1 MRVRIF
7 HPRIFLP
14 HQGGGFRFRLNSM
27 KSMTGYGEARG
38 QLGAQGLNIRVEVRS
53 VNNRYLNLK
62 MNMPDLLSGYEGDIE
77 EVVRQYLKRGAIN
90 IFIKIFSSRVTR
102 LIVNRPLLKNY
113 YQELKTLQKTLELEE
128 SVPFNTLINLP
139 GVLEPVVKTDYISN
153 KEWAYIVKVIRQSL
167 GNLVKMRQREG
178 NRLAQTLRKNH
189 KRMVEFLNKIE
200 KRVPSIRAEYEVAF
214 KKRLQDV
221 LDKYALNKDF
231 SPGSVSDNASKPKS
245 RNNELNSLERSIAVE
260 VALFAQKADINE
272 EIKRLASHIEE
283 FTTTL
288 KQNNEVGKKL
298 DFITQEMLR
307 EINTIGSKSS
317 DTSVT
322 YAAIAL
328 KSELEKIKEQVQN
341 IE

>member
-1 MRVRIF
+1 
-7 HPRIFLP
+7 
-14 HQGGGFRFRLNSM
+14 M

-38 QLGAQGLNIRVEVRS
+38 QLAAQGLNIRAEVRS

-62 MNMPDLLSGYEGDIE
+62 MNLPDLLSGYEGDIE
-77 EVVRQYLKRGAIN
+77 DVVRQYLKRGAIN
-90 IFIKIFSSRVTR
+90 IFIKIFSGRAVR
-102 LIVNRPLLKNY
+102 LIVNRPLLKSY
-113 YQELKTLQKTLELEE
+113 YQELKTLQKALGLEE
-128 SVPFNTLINLP
+128 TVPFNTLINLP
-139 GVLEPVVKTDYISN
+139 GVLEPVMKTDYISS
-153 KEWAYIVKVIRQSL
+153 KEWAYIVKIIRQAL
-167 GNLVKMRQREG
+167 GNLVNMRQREG
-178 NRLAQTLRKNH
+178 HRLAKTLQKNL
-189 KRMVEFLNKIE
+189 KRMIEFLDKIE
-200 KRVPSIRAEYEVAF
+200 KRVPSIRAEYEASF
-214 KKRLQDV
+214 RKRLQDV
-221 LDKYALNKDF
+221 LDKYALNKDC
-231 SPGSVSDNASKPKS
+231 SAGPADNNMSKGRDRKG
-245 RNNELNSLERSIAVE
+245 ELNSLERNIAME

-272 EIKRLASHIEE
+272 EIKRLSSHIEE
-283 FTTTL
+283 FTATL

>member
-1 MRVRIF
+1 
-7 HPRIFLP
+7 
-14 HQGGGFRFRLNSM
+14 M

-62 MNMPDLLSGYEGDIE
+62 MNLPDLLSGYEGDIE

-102 LIVNRPLLKNY
+102 LVINRQLLKNY
-113 YQELKTLQKTLELEE
+113 YQELKMLQKALGLKEN
-128 SVPFNTLINLP
+128 VPLNTLINLP

-153 KEWAYIVKVIRQSL
+153 KEWAYIIKVIRQSL
-167 GNLVKMRQREG
+167 GNMVKMRQREG
-178 NRLAQTLRKNH
+178 NRLALTLRKNL
-189 KRMVEFLNKIE
+189 KRMVEFLSKIE
-200 KRVPSIRAEYEVAF
+200 KRVPFIRSEYEASF
-214 KKRLQDV
+214 RKRLQDL

-231 SPGSVSDNASKPKS
+231 SAGAPARTDGRSGGSDNNISKG
-245 RNNELNSLERSIAVE
+245 RDRRGELNNLERSIAVE

-272 EIKRLASHIEE
+272 EIKRLASHIDE
-283 FTTTL
+283 FTATL
-288 KQNNEVGKKL
+288 KKNNEVGKKL

>member
-1 MRVRIF
+1 
-7 HPRIFLP
+7 
-14 HQGGGFRFRLNSM
+14 M

-38 QLGAQGLNIRVEVRS
+38 QLAAQGLNIRAEVRS

-62 MNMPDLLSGYEGDIE
+62 MNLPDLLSGYEGDIE
-77 EVVRQYLKRGAIN
+77 DVVRQYLKRGAIN
-90 IFIKIFSSRVTR
+90 IFIKIFSGRAVR
-102 LIVNRPLLKNY
+102 LIVNRPLLKSN
-113 YQELKTLQKTLELEE
+113 YQELKTLQKALGLEE
-128 SVPFNTLINLP
+128 TVPFNTLINLP
-139 GVLEPVVKTDYISN
+139 GVLEPVMKTDYISS
-153 KEWAYIVKVIRQSL
+153 KEWAYIVKIIRQAL
-167 GNLVKMRQREG
+167 GNLVNMRQREG
-178 NRLAQTLRKNH
+178 HRLAKTLQKNL
-189 KRMVEFLNKIE
+189 KRMIEFLDKIE
-200 KRVPSIRAEYEVAF
+200 KRVPSIRAEYEASF
-214 KKRLQDV
+214 RKRLQDV

-231 SPGSVSDNASKPKS
+231 PAGAPARTDGRSGGADNNMSKGRDRKG
-245 RNNELNSLERSIAVE
+245 ELNSLERSLAME

-272 EIKRLASHIEE
+272 EIKRLSSHIEE
-283 FTTTL
+283 FTATL

>member
-1 MRVRIF
+1 
-7 HPRIFLP
+7 
-14 HQGGGFRFRLNSM
+14 M

-38 QLGAQGLNIRVEVRS
+38 QLATQGLNIRVEVRS

-62 MNMPDLLSGYEGDIE
+62 INLPDLLSGYEGDIE

-90 IFIKIFSSRVTR
+90 IFIKIFSDRVTR
-102 LIVNRPLLKNY
+102 LIINQPLLKNY
-113 YQELKTLQKTLELEE
+113 YQELKTLQKALGLKENI
-128 SVPFNTLINLP
+128 PFNTLINLP
-139 GVLEPVVKTDYISN
+139 GVLEPVMKTDYISN
-153 KEWAYIVKVIRQSL
+153 KEWSYIVKIIRQAL
-167 GNLVKMRQREG
+167 DNLVKMRQREG
-178 NRLAQTLRKNH
+178 NRLAKTLQKNL
-189 KRMVEFLNKIE
+189 KRMTEFLDKIE
-200 KRVPSIRAEYEVAF
+200 KRVPSIRFEYEVSF
-214 KKRLQDV
+214 RKRLQDV

-231 SPGSVSDNASKPKS
+231 SAGAPAGAPAPSGGSDNNMSKGRDRKG
-245 RNNELNSLERSIAVE
+245 ELNSLERSIAME

-272 EIKRLASHIEE
+272 EIKRLSSHIAE
-283 FTTTL
+283 FTATL

-307 EINTIGSKSS
+307 EINTIGSKSN

-322 YAAIAL
+322 YVAIAL

>member
-1 MRVRIF
+1 
-7 HPRIFLP
+7 
-14 HQGGGFRFRLNSM
+14 M

-38 QLGAQGLNIRVEVRS
+38 QLAAQGLNIRAEVRS

-90 IFIKIFSSRVTR
+90 IFIKIFSGRAVR

-113 YQELKTLQKTLELEE
+113 YQELKTLQKALGLEE
-128 SVPFNTLINLP
+128 PVPFNTLINLP
-139 GVLEPVVKTDYISN
+139 GVLEPVMKTDYISS
-153 KEWAYIVKVIRQSL
+153 KEWAYIVRIIRQAL

-178 NRLAQTLRKNH
+178 NRLAKTLQKNL
-189 KRMVEFLNKIE
+189 KRMIEFLDKIE
-200 KRVPSIRAEYEVAF
+200 KRVPSIRAEYEASF
-214 KKRLQDV
+214 RKRLQDV
-221 LDKYALNKDF
+221 MDKYALNKDF
-231 SPGSVSDNASKPKS
+231 SVNPNVDNGSKPKS
-245 RNNELNSLERSIAVE
+245 RNNDLNSLERSIAVE

-272 EIKRLASHIEE
+272 EIKRLASHIDE
-283 FTTTL
+283 FTATL